1 MNVRDAMS
9 LLRQAAM
16 IDPRFEPQGREHAEQ
31 MAAAWAVVLGEVTLD
46 EALTAMTTHY
56 RTSANRLMPVDIL
69 SRVPRIRSMPTGPQG
84 SEYTDA
90 ELERG
95 RNEPTG

>member
-1 MNVRDAMS
+1 MQMRDAMS
-9 LLRQAAM
+9 MLRQAAM
-16 IDPRFEPQGREHAEQ
+16 LDPRFEPQGRDHAEQ

-46 EALTAMTTHY
+46 EALVAMTAHY
-56 RTSANRLMPVDIL
+56 RTSANRLMPVDII

-84 SEYTDA
+84 SGYTDE

-95 RNEPTG
+95 RREPTG